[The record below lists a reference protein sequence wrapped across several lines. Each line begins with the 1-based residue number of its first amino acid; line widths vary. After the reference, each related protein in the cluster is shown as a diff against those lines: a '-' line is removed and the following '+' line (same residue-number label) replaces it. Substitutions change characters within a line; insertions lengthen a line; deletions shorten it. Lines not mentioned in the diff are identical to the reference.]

1 MINTINN
8 VNTIIR
14 KPTFNHLY
22 LNLIDELSGS
32 SLTLLLK
39 HTKNG
44 IGIWP
49 QLGIYSNDRKRR
61 KQ

>member
-1 MINTINN
+1 MTNTINN
-8 VNTIIR
+8 INTIIR
-14 KPTFNHLY
+14 KLTFNHLY
-22 LNLIDELSGS
+22 LNLIDELGGS

-39 HTKNG
+39 QTKNG
-44 IGIWP
+44 TGIWP